1 MKPLMEYG
9 REDVVRFLYLEPLLQ
24 DQKVLVLGPENETVR
39 QVFARLGCMSVK
51 LFTPGREVLP
61 DWDLTFLRGKRDL
74 MEENKRTLPFSAGA
88 FDIIFI
94 PSLEAIE
101 DYRMVLS
108 ECARIAGRNGL
119 VIISTR
125 NAECTSSISQS
136 GLEETPE
143 IWSLES
149 LESLTGS
156 YFKNVEHVGQCPF
169 LAYAVVSYDPDRAN
183 EGVRLDTS
191 LMEER
196 SEEPEF
202 FMILCSQRSFDLKL
216 SNAVY
221 QVPVSEMTL
230 VEEVEP
236 GESFEEGRDAAA
248 LKAENDMLKKEVA
261 EKNVL
266 VSRLKTEIERLEAEA
281 EKRRQ
286 KAFDMRQ
293 KMEKERKQHQ
303 KDVLEKAMQKQV
315 ERIPETWLA
324 EREVLSREA
333 EERKKE
339 IKALRSDNGQLENEI
354 ANLNKDL
361 KKQVERIPETWLAE
375 RDVLTRE
382 AEERKKEIKALR
394 SDNGQLESE
403 IANLSKDLKKQQAG
417 PQEKQG
423 RDRQVALGRKIDE
436 LKKENRALAADRNKA
451 DRDIRQL
458 RRKLEEAGSDPMKVQ
473 VDKLKQTLSARE
485 KLVRD
490 LLHEMELMPQVGYG
504 DEIPVGEQDVLG
516 LVGRVDEMREELA
529 ESGRTAMELKSQLQD
544 RQLAMQEKDIH
555 FLAEK
560 REGSVLKG
568 KVVDLVASID
578 LLCDLI
584 GSRSGEAPDEAA
596 ASPAGGGADMVRRF
610 HAVIQF
616 TLDELEKMSVQ
627 GEAGTAARD
636 IALLWA
642 RVEEKRRMVE
652 SM

>member
-24 DQKVLVLGPENETVR
+24 EQKVLVLGPENETVR
-39 QVFARLGCMSVK
+39 QVFARLGCTSVK
-51 LFTPGREVLP
+51 LMQPGREVLP

-74 MEENKRTLPFSAGA
+74 MEENKRILPFSAGA

-94 PSLEAIE
+94 PSLEAIG

-108 ECARIAGRNGL
+108 ECARIAGRSGL

-143 IWSLES
+143 IWSLDS

-156 YFKNVEHVGQCPF
+156 YFKFVENVGQCPF

-202 FMILCSQRSFDLKL
+202 FMILCSQRSIDLKL

-230 VEEVEP
+230 VEAVEP
-236 GESFEEGRDAAA
+236 GEPIEEGRDAAVVS
-248 LKAENDMLKKEVA
+248 AENDMLKKEVA

-266 VSRLKTEIERLEAEA
+266 VSRLKTEIGRLEAEA

-286 KAFDMRQ
+286 KAFDLRQ
-293 KMEKERKQHQ
+293 KMEQERKQHQ
-303 KDVLEKAMQKQV
+303 KEVLEKAMRRQV
-315 ERIPETWLA
+315 EKIPETWLA
-324 EREVLSREA
+324 EREALTREA
-333 EERKKE
+333 ETLKKQ
-339 IKALRSDNGQLENEI
+339 IKALRSD
-354 ANLNKDL
+354 
-361 KKQVERIPETWLAE
+361 
-375 RDVLTRE
+375 
-382 AEERKKEIKALR
+382 
-394 SDNGQLESE
+394 SGQLESE
-403 IANLSKDLKKQQAG
+403 IANLNRELRELKEQKAR
-417 PQEKQG
+417 PQENPG
-423 RDRQVALGRKIDE
+423 RDRQEALSRKIDE
-436 LKKENRALAADRNKA
+436 LKNENTALAADRKKA

-458 RRKLEEAGSDPMKVQ
+458 RRKLNEAGADPGKVQ
-473 VDKLKQTLSARE
+473 VDKLKQALEARE

-504 DEIPVGEQDVLG
+504 DDIPAGEEDVLG
-516 LVGRVDEMREELA
+516 LVGRMDEMREDLA
-529 ESGRTAMELKSQLQD
+529 ESGRTAVELESRLQD

-555 FLAEK
+555 FLAER

-568 KVVDLVASID
+568 KIVDLVASID

-584 GSRSGEAPDEAA
+584 GSRVGEAPDRAA
-596 ASPAGGGADMVRRF
+596 ASPAAGGADIVRRL

-616 TLDELEKMSVQ
+616 TLDELEKITVQ
-627 GEAGTAARD
+627 GEAGTVERD

-642 RVEEKRRMVE
+642 RVEEKRRMAE
-652 SM
+652 LQPLQ